1 MYLYIFILNLT
12 LVSYSNIHLFLL
24 LKSTNVQVEDANLG
38 CPPLYSFFVIK
49 KINKKVKV

>member
-24 LKSTNVQVEDANLG
+24 LKSINIHVEDANLG
-38 CPPLYSFFVIK
+38 CPPLLIFCY
-49 KINKKVKV
+49 